1 MAQSGCYRTQS
12 KSIAV
17 RSVVSGYQAFIPP
30 RNQTLRARPLAH
42 MRDRAA
48 LLGEP
53 IQATMKPIA
62 LPLAATATV
71 IFLSTVAV
79 GAAGLNRAP
88 PRLHAAPRITG
99 QAIENGRLRVSSG
112 RWFSASAL
120 RFGYRWMRCPRARN
134 THGCTPIPGATG
146 KTYRLASTDIG
157 KSVTALVTTTNR
169 WASARAFARP
179 SPRVKSLPVV
189 PHPSP
194 SAAPTPRRPSPNP
207 TPSPD
212 PSASPSPSP
221 TAPPPPS
228 PPASPNAPPPTP
240 GPPSTLSSGVPPTDG
255 AASAGQT
262 ANLPV
267 GIFVAPTGSDTSGDG
282 SIFKPFATLAKA
294 QATMR
299 RGGPQVAYIRGG
311 NYNLPAVT
319 QNGIS
324 RGLYL
329 TTADSGQTWS
339 YYPPDGYDSAI
350 LDGGSTSSSTGI
362 EELITIDG
370 ASHVTIDGLQL
381 QHFRWVGVGVHGGG
395 QLSDLFPVSTT
406 KADSN
411 TLANNIVHDGSY
423 DTSPVSN
430 YGGAAFYGEG
440 DIPNTTM
447 TNNSAFSVSASGLE
461 VNAGLGGDISSL
473 WIGNNVVLS
482 TCLLIRDC
490 GSIYVQDPSSTSA
503 NIRIANNFV
512 RDSGTSTTKARSIYL
527 DDGVSGAIVRNNISA
542 GVFNF
547 AFTIHGGSN
556 NAISSNIVDLGPSN
570 NREILLYQ
578 GDGLK
583 QMTGN
588 TVQSNLIVSGGG
600 GGWYDG
606 KSFGAQP
613 DIRNNVYHQYAGAPI
628 YSRGLNG
635 LNGDATPVLVDPQ
648 LSCWTYMLAALSPV
662 NNPPVSFI
670 SLPRA
675 WALRATPCR
684 RPARRPRSRIPAAKQ
699 PCSFLS
705 AVSESDWHP
714 LQTVAVS
721 TRSLRLIP
729 DVTLRPILGADV
741 TVTCR
746 S

>member
-1 MAQSGCYRTQS
+1 MRLLSGPVGLLSDAVEEHCG
-12 KSIAV
+12 SIGCEWV
-17 RSVVSGYQAFIPP
+17 SSVHSSPS
-30 RNQTLRARPLAH
+30 RNQRLRARPLAH

-53 IQATMKPIA
+53 IQATMKRIA
-62 LPLAATATV
+62 LLLAATAAV

-79 GAAGLNRAP
+79 GAAGLNRAA
-88 PRLHAAPRITG
+88 PRLREAPRITG
-99 QAIENGRLRVSSG
+99 HAIENGRLRVSNGGWS
-112 RWFSASAL
+112 SASAL
-120 RFGYRWMRCPRARN
+120 RFGYRWLRCPRARN
-134 THGCTPIPGATG
+134 THGCTPIRGATE
-146 KTYRLASTDIG
+146 KTYRLVSADIG

-189 PHPSP
+189 PTPSP
-194 SAAPTPRRPSPNP
+194 SAAPTPPRPSPSP
-207 TPSPD
+207 TPLPG
-212 PSASPSPSP
+212 PSASPSPPP
-221 TAPPPPS
+221 TAPVPPDPS

-240 GPPSTLSSGVPPTDG
+240 DPPSTPSSGVPSTGG

-262 ANLPV
+262 ASLPV
-267 GIFVAPTGSDTSGDG
+267 GIFVARTGSDTSGDG
-282 SIFKPFATLAKA
+282 SISKPFATLAKA

-311 NYNLPAVT
+311 TYNLPAVT

-329 TTADSGQTWS
+329 TAADSGQTWS

-381 QHFRWVGVGVHGGG
+381 QHFRWVGVGLHGGG

-406 KADSN
+406 KADGN
-411 TLANNIVHDGSY
+411 KLANNIVHDGSY

-430 YGGAAFYGEG
+430 YGGAAFYNEG
-440 DIPNTTM
+440 DIPNTTI
-447 TNNSAFSVSASGLE
+447 TNNSVSSVSASGLE
-461 VNAGLGGDISSL
+461 VNAGSGGDISSL
-473 WIGNNVVLS
+473 LIANNVVLS
-482 TCLLIRDC
+482 TCLLVRDC

-527 DDGVSGAIVRNNISA
+527 DDGVSGAIVTNNISA

-556 NAISSNIVDLGPSN
+556 NTISSNIVDLGPSN

-578 GDGLK
+578 GDGVR

-613 DIRNNVYHQYAGAPI
+613 EIRNNVYHQYAGAPI
-628 YSRGLNG
+628 YTRGLNG
-635 LNGDATPVLVDPQ
+635 LNGDAAPVLVDPQ
-648 LSCWTYMLAALSPV
+648 LSCWTYVLAVGSPV
-662 NNPPVSFI
+662 NGPPVSFI
-670 SLPRA
+670 SLPRHWGPPGYA
-675 WALRATPCR
+675 VPTTGSPPSQPYPC
-684 RPARRPRSRIPAAKQ
+684 
-699 PCSFLS
+699 
-705 AVSESDWHP
+705 D
-714 LQTVAVS
+714 
-721 TRSLRLIP
+721 
-729 DVTLRPILGADV
+729 
-741 TVTCR
+741 
-746 S
+746 